1 MTRWAAYYFWTRCD
15 GEILA
20 RWLGRQD
27 SIYNVVSGRTGWE
40 MYIVKNGI
48 KQKCLTLHVFNLNTQ
63 SAICLGL
70 TECRCEHS
78 FLPLHSA

>member
-15 GEILA
+15 GEIPA

-48 KQKCLTLHVFNLNTQ
+48 KQKMFNP
-63 SAICLGL
+63 A
-70 TECRCEHS
+70 RV
-78 FLPLHSA
+78 

>member
-48 KQKCLTLHVFNLNTQ
+48 KQKMFNP
-63 SAICLGL
+63 A
-70 TECRCEHS
+70 RV
-78 FLPLHSA
+78 